1 MVHTRPNDGFMT
13 QLLLYAEIEHDVN
26 VNRTAYR
33 RFLIASNAAQ
43 RESKL
48 NPWTPLSRHSRPSD
62 HHFIFTNVFNQLN
75 DIVFGYIEDMTLA
88 ADPLN
93 ASARTAA
100 TTATAMTAGIQQGP
114 LKCKKCRRALVARD
128 SVVTHTPGQGQ
139 ASFGYRKRDATLHIS
154 EVSFG

>member
-1 MVHTRPNDGFMT
+1 
-13 QLLLYAEIEHDVN
+13 
-26 VNRTAYR
+26 
-33 RFLIASNAAQ
+33 
-43 RESKL
+43 
-48 NPWTPLSRHSRPSD
+48 
-62 HHFIFTNVFNQLN
+62 
-75 DIVFGYIEDMTLA
+75 MTLA

-93 ASARTAA
+93 APSRTAA

-154 EVSFG
+154 EVMLWMDDLSFRESGYLRADNAMRESKT